1 MLAILIWSTS
11 LSQLGTINGIWIV
24 TEGYNRLLKYTVWMG
39 AFVNLALNYILIKI
53 YGITGA
59 AIATF
64 MAQFTVQFIGPACIP
79 SLRKYFEVYTSA
91 FREIFNIKYYINAVR
106 KKVSIGRKK

>member
-1 MLAILIWSTS
+1 MAILIWSTS

-39 AFVNLALNYILIKI
+39 AFVNLALNYILIRI

-79 SLRKYFEVYTSA
+79 SLRKYFEVLSL
-91 FREIFNIKYYINAVR
+91 R
-106 KKVSIGRKK
+106 S

>member
-1 MLAILIWSTS
+1 M
-11 LSQLGTINGIWIV
+11 
-24 TEGYNRLLKYTVWMG
+24 LKYTVWMG
-39 AFVNLALNYILIKI
+39 AFVNLALNYILIRI

-64 MAQFTVQFIGPACIP
+64 MAQFTVQFIGPACIQ